1 MKADLFVPLRSQLT
15 HLVAVGFELFAGH
28 SSREERIKIT
38 SIDLDYKFSFLTLLR
53 SLTKANPV
61 SGLKAALFVSSGRII
76 CPSPSSSSEL
86 YSFVGH
92 SESIAEPNSSVFERV
107 KLLLNQMII

>member
-15 HLVAVGFELFAGH
+15 HLVAVGFKLFARH

-38 SIDLDYKFSFLTLLR
+38 SIDLDYKLSFLTLLR

-107 KLLLNQMII
+107 KLLLN